1 MKIEQIDI
9 KKLEVDKYNARH
21 GEWIEDEEL
30 IDSIR
35 KQGIIEPLVVRK
47 GKKGYS
53 IICGSRRWNASR
65 KAGLKEVPCIIK
77 DINDLDTLALSLQE
91 NLQRGN
97 LDSVQTS
104 ECIADLWE
112 MMNGG
117 KNYDEKVK
125 EINKRFGFSRQTIE
139 RYLNISRLSNKIK
152 QLMKPTLLEG
162 RKIQPKL
169 DTHTAAAIASSE
181 WDKEEKE
188 EAAEI
193 IGRTEVSQEKKEKI
207 ISKMKQYDE
216 PPVEAYQKVKH
227 IERIKWYRWK
237 PTYLKLNKAMDTA
250 CKTWDTDYNGVIDK
264 CVTSEFKRKK
274 WL

>member
-1 MKIEQIDI
+1 MKIENIDI

-35 KQGIIEPLVVRK
+35 KQGVILPLVIRK
-47 GKKGYS
+47 SKKGYS

-65 KAGLKEVPCIIK
+65 KAGLKEVPCIIR
-77 DINDLDTLALSLQE
+77 DLSDMDTLALSLQE

-117 KNYDEKVK
+117 KSYDEKIK
-125 EINKRFGFSRQTIE
+125 DINKRFGLSETRIHD
-139 RYLNISRLSNKIK
+139 LLAISRLSDKIK
-152 QLMKPTLLEG
+152 GLLRHEEVD
-162 RKIQPKL
+162 QQ
-169 DTHTAAAIASSE
+169 TAAGIATSD
-181 WDKEEKE
+181 WKEEDKE

-193 IGRTEVSQEKKEKI
+193 LSNIDSGEKRRKI
-207 ISKMKQYDE
+207 LSEMKKYDDE
-216 PPVEAYQKVKH
+216 LTPTEAYQKVKK
-227 IERIKWYRWK
+227 IEKINWYRWK
-237 PTYLKLNKAMDTA
+237 PSYLKLNKAMDKA
-250 CKTWDTDYNGVIDK
+250 CQTWDTDYNGVIDK